1 MTNDASTA
9 AETRRSLRAALDG
22 GDLAGATR
30 AARTLLSK
38 SPQGAAAAFIRRAIE
53 NTSAERLPLAP
64 LRVALLSSFSI
75 EFIHNLLIALG
86 FLEGLGVRVY
96 QAGFSQF
103 RQELLDAD
111 SGLYAF
117 SPDAAVLALEG
128 KDLVPALY
136 AHDAPEGDDRLGAVV
151 AEAGQE
157 LATLVR
163 AFRERSAATLLVH
176 NFAPPTWRRLGILDG
191 HLGPG
196 QAELVGMLNAEL
208 ARLCRETRGVYAVDY
223 ASLVHRAGA
232 LQWYDDRMD
241 HYAKAPIAQAVLPQL
256 AREHVKFFRAL
267 AGKAKKCLVLDLDN
281 TLWGGILGED
291 GPTGI
296 QLGPDYPGSAYV
308 AFQRAICG
316 LRQRGVILAVAS
328 KNNPDD
334 VDEVFATH
342 PHMVLRQQDF
352 SVLRVGW
359 GAKSQSLA
367 AIAAHLNIALDH
379 VLFVDDNPVECDEV
393 AHALPGVTVLPLPPR
408 PEHFVRAL
416 LEPGYFDG
424 LSVSAEDLRRAELYQ
439 QRDEAEDLRARS
451 ASLEDF
457 YRRLEM
463 EVIFAPVHDG
473 SLARA
478 AQLTQKT
485 NQFNVTTIRYS
496 ETDLLERQA
505 SPAWLVRTV
514 QVRDRFGDNGIVGFL
529 MARIEADEVRID
541 SLLLSCRVI
550 GRTVETAMLA
560 HVCEHALEIGAR
572 RIRGRIVPTGKNVP
586 VRDLYLRHGFRRESG
601 EETVETSWVL
611 DLETETIR
619 HPQWMKIAS
628 DVPPR

>member
-1 MTNDASTA
+1 MTHDASTA
-9 AETRRSLRAALDG
+9 AEARRALRAALDG
-22 GDLAGATR
+22 SDLAAARR
-30 AARTLLSK
+30 AARTLLGQPS
-38 SPQGAAAAFIRRAIE
+38 QGAAAAFIRRAIE
-53 NTSAERLPLAP
+53 NAAAERLGLAP

-75 EFIHNLLIALG
+75 EFIHDLLIALG
-86 FLEGLGVRVY
+86 FLEGLHLQIH

-103 RQELLDAD
+103 RQELLGAD

-117 SPDAAVLALEG
+117 SPDVVVLALEG
-128 KDLVPALY
+128 KDVAPVLY
-136 AHDAPEGDDRLGAVV
+136 AHEAPEGDDRLGQAV

-163 AFRERSAATLLVH
+163 AFRDRSAATLLVH
-176 NFAPPTWRRLGILDG
+176 NFAPPTWRHLGILDG

-196 QAELVGMLNAEL
+196 QAEMVGMLNAEL
-208 ARLCRETRGVYAVDY
+208 ARLCRETRGAYAVDY
-223 ASLVHRAGA
+223 AGLVHRAGA
-232 LQWYDDRMD
+232 LRWYDDRMD
-241 HYAKAPIAQAVLPQL
+241 HYAKAPIGQAVLPEL

-296 QLGPDYPGSAYV
+296 KLGPDYPGSAYV
-308 AFQRAICG
+308 AFQRAIRG

-334 VDEVFATH
+334 VDELLATH
-342 PHMVLRQQDF
+342 PHMVLRPQDF

-359 GAKSQSLA
+359 GAKSRSLA
-367 AIAAHLNIALDH
+367 EIAAHLNIALDH
-379 VLFVDDNPVECDEV
+379 VLFADDNPAECDEV
-393 AHALPGVTVLPLPPR
+393 AHALPAVTVLPLPAR

-439 QRDEAEDLRARS
+439 QRDQAEALRAES
-451 ASLEDF
+451 GSLEDF

-463 EVIFAPVHDG
+463 EVILAPVRDG
-473 SLARA
+473 SVARA

-496 ETDLLERQA
+496 EADLLERQA

-514 QVRDRFGDNGIVGFL
+514 QVRDRFGDNGIVGVV
-529 MARIEADEVRID
+529 MARAEADEMEVD

-560 HVCEHALEIGAR
+560 HVCEHALRLGSR
-572 RIRGRIVPTGKNVP
+572 RVRGRIVPTAKNLP

-601 EETVETSWVL
+601 EEPGETSWIL
-611 DLETETIR
+611 DLAGEPVR
-619 HPQWMKIAS
+619 HPDWMKVVS
-628 DVPPR
+628 DPSAR